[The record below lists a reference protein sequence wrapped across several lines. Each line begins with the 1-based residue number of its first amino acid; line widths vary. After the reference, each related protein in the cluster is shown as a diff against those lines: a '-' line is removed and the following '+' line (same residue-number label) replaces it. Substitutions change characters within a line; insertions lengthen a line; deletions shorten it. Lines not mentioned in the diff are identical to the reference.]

1 MVDRIVMAAPA
12 HQLRQFTL
20 PVAPNVPTT
29 DNEVIRSFRWRVES
43 SGPERK
49 KEAQL
54 KTYGIA
60 YLATGLVFLAIDAVW
75 LTVASQRLYR
85 PLMGE
90 MLVESFR
97 LVPALIFYLIYI
109 AGIVVFAI
117 APAIASER
125 WTTATFCG
133 AFLGFVA
140 YATYDL
146 TNQATLRN
154 WPAAVTVADLC
165 WGTFLTAFA
174 ATTGFLITR
183 ALTSST

>member
-1 MVDRIVMAAPA
+1 VRQSDPAISPPRRIFSLDSV
-12 HQLRQFTL
+12 
-20 PVAPNVPTT
+20 
-29 DNEVIRSFRWRVES
+29 
-43 SGPERK
+43 
-49 KEAQL
+49 KETIL

-60 YLATGLVFLAIDAVW
+60 YIATGLVFLAIDAIW
-75 LTVASQRLYR
+75 LTFAAHRLYR

-90 MLVESFR
+90 MLLDSFR
-97 LVPALIFYLIYI
+97 LLPAMLFYLIYV

-125 WTTATFCG
+125 LTTATFYG

-154 WPAAVTVADLC
+154 WPVAVTIADLC
-165 WGTFLTAFA
+165 WGTFLTASA
-174 ATTGFLITR
+174 ATIGFLFTR
-183 ALTSST
+183 ALTASP